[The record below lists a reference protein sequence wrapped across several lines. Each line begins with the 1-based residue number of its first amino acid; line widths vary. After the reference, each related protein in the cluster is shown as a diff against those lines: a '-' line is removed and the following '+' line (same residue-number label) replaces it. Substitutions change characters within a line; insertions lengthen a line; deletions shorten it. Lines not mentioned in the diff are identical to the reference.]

1 MKGFFSF
8 IFSSRVWKNILLIAI
23 FVALAIWGMT
33 VWLGAYTRHGQSI
46 EVPDLKDYPIDKLDV
61 ALSNFDL
68 KYEVTDSI
76 YNDDKNRGVVV
87 SQNPPPGKQVKKGR
101 TIFLTVN
108 SLLPEMVAMPDLVG
122 KSKRIALPL
131 IEIAGLKVASLE
143 YKPDDA
149 CTDCVLEQLYQGRPI
164 EEGQKIRKGESI
176 KLVLGRESNVRTS
189 VPRILGM
196 IFIEAS
202 ETLNA
207 FSLNTGEIMGCQG
220 CRTAADTAHAYVV
233 NQSPGPG
240 SDARLGTY
248 VDMYLS
254 TDSLRASEFI
264 IPEGGPETEPE
275 ETIETP

>member
-1 MKGFFSF
+1 M
-8 IFSSRVWKNILLIAI
+8 WKNILLIAI
-23 FVALAIWGMT
+23 FVTLIVWGMT
-33 VWLGAYTRHGQSI
+33 VWLSVFTNHGQSI

-61 ALSNFDL
+61 VLSNFDL

-87 SQNPPPGKQVKKGR
+87 SQNPPSGKRVKKGR

-108 SLLPEMVAMPDLVG
+108 SLLPEMVTMPGLVG

-131 IEIAGLKVASLE
+131 IEIAGLKVSSLE
-143 YKPDDA
+143 YKPDEA

-164 EEGQKIRKGESI
+164 AEGQKIRKGESI
-176 KLVLGRESNVRTS
+176 KLVLGRESNVLTS

-196 IFIEAS
+196 AFNDAS

-207 FSLNTGEIMGCQG
+207 FSLNTGEIMSCQG
-220 CRTAADTAHAYVV
+220 CRTAMDTAGAFVM
-233 NQSPGPG
+233 NQIPGPG
-240 SDARLGTY
+240 AEARLGTY
-248 VDMYLS
+248 VDLYLS
-254 TDSLRASEFI
+254 TDSLKASEFMT
-264 IPEGGPETEPE
+264 PETEPRTEPE